1 MRKLL
6 LLSALCAL
14 AMLVASPALAQDE
27 LNCDDFATQAAAQAE
42 LESDM
47 SDPNGLDGDDDGLAC
62 EDSGL
67 PAGGSG
73 GGSGS
78 GGQGDLDCA
87 DFATQQEAQAEYDSD
102 PSDPNGLDAD
112 DDGVAC
118 EEDDGASNM
127 QYVPD
132 DGTGGAGNAQYDQYT
147 DDVVD
152 NTVPTAPLPD
162 TGGASL
168 VLPAGALLVVGG
180 LVSLGILRRR

>member
-1 MRKLL
+1 MLRVILMVVATL
-6 LLSALCAL
+6 VFLATPVMAQSNDLDCA
-14 AMLVASPALAQDE
+14 
-27 LNCDDFATQAAAQAE
+27 DFDSQAE
-42 LESDM
+42 AQQELD
-47 SDPNGLDGDDDGLAC
+47 SDPNDPNNLDADDDGEPC
-62 EDSGL
+62 ETFDYDS
-67 PAGGSG
+67 
-73 GGSGS
+73 GSGS
-78 GGQGDLDCA
+78 GGGGGSDDLDCA
-87 DFATQQEAQAEYDSD
+87 DFATQEEAQAEYDSD

>member
-1 MRKLL
+1 
-6 LLSALCAL
+6 
-14 AMLVASPALAQDE
+14 
-27 LNCDDFATQAAAQAE
+27 
-42 LESDM
+42 
-47 SDPNGLDGDDDGLAC
+47 
-62 EDSGL
+62 
-67 PAGGSG
+67 
-73 GGSGS
+73 
-78 GGQGDLDCA
+78 
-87 DFATQQEAQAEYDSD
+87 
-102 PSDPNGLDAD
+102 
-112 DDGVAC
+112 
-118 EEDDGASNM
+118 M